1 MTSERLTV
9 VLWDYD
15 INTYMFWLYT
25 DMYTVRW
32 TFWTALLIVD
42 ILQLFSWTQ
51 RAIINHHVF
60 KATVSLLQN
69 ILYRAFDGFLTLS
82 PLPISLFSIKT
93 LSLSFSPT
101 SFFADPASCYYIPPC
116 GSLWHN
122 DSLYSIGRK
131 GEKMSP
137 VKDWKERER
146 ESRGYWWPAET
157 PQMLKSIGF
166 ALERRQMPRDRVTR
180 TNA

>member
-82 PLPISLFSIKT
+82 PLPISLFFHQDS
-93 LSLSFSPT
+93 LSLSLSLQPHSSP
-101 SFFADPASCYYIPPC
+101 IPRIVLLYP
-116 GSLWHN
+116 SLWQFMAQWF
-122 DSLYSIGRK
+122 SLLHR
-131 GEKMSP
+131 
-137 VKDWKERER
+137 KERRKNVPSER
-146 ESRGYWWPAET
+146 LEGKRERKSRLLMAGRNTSDA
-157 PQMLKSIGF
+157 
-166 ALERRQMPRDRVTR
+166 
-180 TNA
+180 